1 MARNSGFLHC
11 MRIGHQT
18 LPLVQLKC
26 PNMQQQSVG
35 LLFPMVVDLL
45 IIFHHENDSSF
56 PENKESCGIIAY
68 RFQISRQQHTR
79 SQYSETQTLPTHHHP
94 FPLFYNHEP
103 IQHYVLSAYKSTHCP
118 STVEFRFIRTIKW
131 LQAMC
136 AQRWAKMLHS
146 TCFNGIVLIK
156 DRYTKTIKNEKHRRI

>member
-1 MARNSGFLHC
+1 MHTGF
-11 MRIGHQT
+11 GS
-18 LPLVQLKC
+18 VQVSRSSAE
-26 PNMQQQSVG
+26 QQSVG
-35 LLFPMVVDLL
+35 LLFPMVGLL

-131 LQAMC
+131 LQAMG
-136 AQRWAKMLHS
+136 AQHGRAKMLHS